1 MHGQCEPRAKLPYN
15 KERLIR
21 LMVKRD
27 GLNSFF
33 TSDRERLTL
42 AEFEMKAETLNWC
55 ILCVAA
61 ALHDLEKA
69 SGIRK
74 LMR

>member
-1 MHGQCEPRAKLPYN
+1 MKLPHD

-27 GLNSFF
+27 GMNPFF
-33 TSDRERLTL
+33 VSDRERLTM
-42 AEFEMKAETLNWC
+42 AEMRMKKETLIWC
-55 ILCVAA
+55 ILCVAS

-69 SGIRK
+69 TGIRK
-74 LMR
+74 LMHWIKPK